1 MLELRFMRT
10 VLRIGGLD
18 GLNAAPLQWGL
29 DAAAG
34 AGVELV
40 LRSPAA
46 SAAALAAGDADVALI
61 PSIELAHLAGMKV
74 IPGLCV
80 AARRRVRSVI
90 LLSRGAPEELRTVA
104 VDETSRTSVALLRI
118 LLARRFGV
126 TPQFVPAPP
135 DPAAMMSTA
144 DGALLI
150 ADAALRA
157 PTGHWQIHDLAELWF
172 QWTGL
177 PFVFALWAVR
187 PGVETDRVE
196 PILRRA
202 RESGLRA
209 LPQLVAEHATRDGNP
224 AGPELTAYLGELLHY
239 SLGPAEEESLRLFF
253 AEAHALDLLPQ
264 PAALHFT
271 ATPAGDVQALA
282 GGTP

>member
-1 MLELRFMRT
+1 MLESLFMRT

-29 DAAAG
+29 DAGAR
-34 AGVELV
+34 AGVDLT

-46 SAAALAAGDADVALI
+46 SAAALAAGAADVALI
-61 PSIELAHLAGMKV
+61 PSIELAHLPGMKV

-118 LLARRFGV
+118 LLAQRFGAR
-126 TPQFVPAPP
+126 PQFVPAPP

-157 PTGHWQIHDLAELWF
+157 PAGPWQIHDLADLWF

-177 PFVFALWAVR
+177 PFVFALWAAR
-187 PGVETDRVE
+187 PGVEIDRVE
-196 PILRRA
+196 PLLRRA

-209 LPQLVAEHATRDGNP
+209 LPQLVAEHAARDGNP

-253 AEAHALDLLPQ
+253 AEAHALALLPD
-264 PAALHFT
+264 PVALHFT
-271 ATPAGDVQALA
+271 ATPAASGQTLA
-282 GGTP
+282 GGIP

>member
-1 MLELRFMRT
+1 MLESLFMHT

-29 DAAAG
+29 DAGAG
-34 AGVELV
+34 AGLELT

-46 SAAALAAGDADVALI
+46 SAAALAAGAADVALV
-61 PSIELAHLAGMKV
+61 PSIELAHLSGMTV

-90 LLSRGAPEELRTVA
+90 LLTRGAPHDLRTVA
-104 VDETSRTSVALLRI
+104 VDHTSRTSVALLRI
-118 LLARRFGV
+118 LLARRFAAA
-126 TPQFVPAPP
+126 PQFVPAPP
-135 DPAAMMSTA
+135 DPAAMMSAA

-150 ADAALRA
+150 ADAALQA
-157 PTGHWQIHDLAELWF
+157 PAGDWQIHDLAELWF

-177 PFVFALWAVR
+177 PFVFALWAAR
-187 PGVETDRVE
+187 PGLEMDRVE
-196 PILRRA
+196 PLLRRA

-209 LPQLVAEHATRDGNP
+209 LPQLVAQHAARDGNP

-239 SLGPAEEESLRLFF
+239 SLGPGEEESLRLFF
-253 AEAHALDLLPQ
+253 AEAHALDLIPERE
-264 PAALHFT
+264 ALHFT
-271 ATPAGDVQALA
+271 ATPAGDGHALA